1 MKLVATIKLKVQHKE
16 GLLDM
21 SNTFLQAVQY
31 AIDKGFEAKISNR
44 FKLHHLVY
52 KDLRQW
58 LPADFACEAIAKA
71 SENLKAV
78 KLKKKPVMKSCPIS
92 FNRNLFTF
100 SFEKVRIATFTPR
113 QRKDIAISIPEYY
126 WKYLDWRYQTL
137 EIIKDRKG
145 RLFFHITFSRDVN
158 STTSCRNE
166 KIVGVDVGVNN
177 LAVTSD
183 GKVFKGHKTRIMQHN
198 YLRKRLQ
205 RKGTKS
211 ARRKLKAISGRQ
223 KRYIRAVNHKISKDI
238 VTSADTIVLENLKG
252 IRKSRNKFMG
262 KRLNR
267 WLNSWS
273 FYQLQS
279 FIKYKAERE
288 GKAVNFVSPYMTSQT
303 CSNCGKLGS
312 RYFDSFSCSHCGF
325 SSQSDFNASKNLAQ
339 FNASCNLRR
348 HPVTMPNVSDDEG
361 KGQSTTEPEFRD
373 NQSESVKP
381 HTLV

>member
-1 MKLVATIKLKVQHKE
+1 MKLVATIKVKIKHNKE
-16 GLLDM
+16 LLDM

-31 AIDKGFEAKISNR
+31 SIDKGFEAKVSNR

-58 LPADFACEAIAKA
+58 LPADFSCEAIAKA

-78 KLKKKPVMKSCPIS
+78 KLKKKPIMKSCPIS

-100 SFEKVRIATFTPR
+100 SFDKVRIATFTPR
-113 QRKDIAISIPEYY
+113 QRKNIAINIPEYY

-158 STTSCRNE
+158 TTTSCRNE

-183 GKVFKGHKTRIMQHN
+183 GEVFSGYKTKIMQYQ
-198 YLRKRLQ
+198 YLRKKLQ

-211 ARRKLKAISGRQ
+211 AKRKLKAISGRQ
-223 KRYIRAVNHKISKDI
+223 KRYMRGVNHIISKEI
-238 VTSADTIVLENLKG
+238 VASANTIVLENLKG
-252 IRKSRNKFMG
+252 IRKSRNKYSG

-273 FYQLQS
+273 FYQLQG

-288 GKAVNFVSPYMTSQT
+288 GKRVIFVSPYMTSQT
-303 CSNCGKLGS
+303 CSNCLKIGS
-312 RYFDSFSCSHCGF
+312 RYFDSFFCSHCGF
-325 SSQSDFNASKNLAQ
+325 SSQSDFNAS
-339 FNASCNLRR
+339 CNLRR
-348 HPVTMPNVSDDEG
+348 LHVTKPNVSNGEG
-361 KGQSTTEPEFRD
+361 KGQLTTEPEFRD
-373 NQSESVKP
+373 KSP
-381 HTLV
+381 LL

>member
-1 MKLVATIKLKVQHKE
+1 MKLVATIKVKINKNNE
-16 GLLDM
+16 LLDM

-31 AIDKGFEAKISNR
+31 AIDKGFKAKVSNR

-58 LPADFACEAIAKA
+58 LPADFSCEAIAKA

-78 KLKKKPVMKSCPIS
+78 KLKKKPIMKSCPIS

-100 SFEKVRIATFTPR
+100 SFDKVRIATFTPR
-113 QRKDIAISIPEYY
+113 QRKDVAISIPEYY

-145 RLFFHITFSRDVN
+145 RFFFHITFSRDVN
-158 STTSCRNE
+158 TATSCRNE

-183 GKVFKGHKTRIMQHN
+183 GQVFSGHKTKIIQYQ
-198 YLRKRLQ
+198 YLRRKLQ

-211 ARRKLKAISGRQ
+211 AKRKLKAISGRQ
-223 KRYIRAVNHKISKDI
+223 KRYMRGVNHIISKKI
-238 VTSADTIVLENLKG
+238 VASADTIVLENLKG
-252 IRKSRNKFMG
+252 IRKIRKG
-262 KRLNR
+262 KRFNR

-288 GKAVNFVSPYMTSQT
+288 GKRVIFVNPYMTSQT
-303 CSNCGKLGS
+303 CSSCGKIGS
-312 RYFDSFSCSHCGF
+312 RYFDSFVCLHCGF
-325 SSQSDFNASKNLAQ
+325 SSQSDFNAS
-339 FNASCNLRR
+339 CNLRR
-348 HPVTMPNVSDDEG
+348 LPVTKPNVSDDEG
-361 KGQSTTEPEFRD
+361 KGQLTTEPEFRD
-373 NQSESVKP
+373 KSP
-381 HTLV
+381 LL